1 MLRPGQS
8 RPPQPLTGLSQ
19 RLAAEFSPCDR
30 CHLRSDLALT
40 PVRTYTQLTGDSFT
54 GHAIAMNIINTQ
66 LIEIPKVIP
75 ANAKSMFFLN
85 GF

>member
-54 GHAIAMNIINTQ
+54 GHAIDKTLAQPYGFTSI
-66 LIEIPKVIP
+66 
-75 ANAKSMFFLN
+75 FLSN
-85 GF
+85 RT